1 MVKLQARPLGKPM
14 ESRGGWQWDWE
25 AIRQT
30 VRRSLEGRMG
40 FKMEMQVCKHTHTH
54 VHRYR
59 LQ

>member
-1 MVKLQARPLGKPM
+1 M

-40 FKMEMQVCKHTHTH
+40 FKMKMQVCKHTHTH